1 MTPPRATSVFAGF
14 RFPPEVISV
23 AVRWYLRYGL
33 SYRDVE
39 ELLAERGITVDHVT
53 IYRWVQR
60 FTPEFIEA
68 ARPCRHAPG
77 DRWFADETYVKVA
90 GRWTYLYRAV
100 DQHGQVI
107 DVLLSV
113 RRDLAAARRFFTRAL
128 RAGTVPA
135 EVTTD
140 RAPVYPRVLDE
151 LVPSALHTVERHAN
165 NPVEADHRRL
175 KARLRPMRGLKR
187 HRSARI
193 LAADTPS
200 CRTCAAATTTS
211 LPRSRAATGSASPST
226 TSHSPCEQAGHRDD
240 ARPTEGRH
248 NATAPVNQ
256 LVSRTRQ
263 TCPDT
268 THRTR
273 RRNSERQGR

>member
-1 MTPPRATSVFAGF
+1 VTSPRATSVFACF
-14 RFPPEVISV
+14 RFPPDVISL

-53 IYRWVQR
+53 VYRWVQR

-68 ARPCRHAPG
+68 ARPGRHAPG
-77 DRWFADETYVKVA
+77 GRWFVDETYVKVA
-90 GRWTYLYRAV
+90 GQWTHLYRAI

-107 DVLLSV
+107 DVLVSA
-113 RRDLAAARRFFTRAL
+113 RRDVAAARRFFTRAP

-140 RAPVYPRVLDE
+140 RASVYPRVLDE
-151 LVPSALHTVERHAN
+151 LVPSALHVVERHAN
-165 NPVEADHRRL
+165 NPVEADHGRL

-193 LAADTPS
+193 LAAGHGLRAEPAPRPLRDRHRSPQLRIAS
-200 CRTCAAATTTS
+200 TT
-211 LPRSRAATGSASPST
+211 SASPSE
-226 TSHSPCEQAGHRDD
+226 PAGQHG
-240 ARPTEGRH
+240 A
-248 NATAPVNQ
+248 APAYQ
-256 LVSRTRQ
+256 GKAQ
-263 TCPDT
+263 
-268 THRTR
+268 
-273 RRNSERQGR
+273 RNSA